1 MSITRVQGQAT
12 ASASTTTSQ
21 AATVGSGVT
30 LGNLLVA
37 AVSTGAIGN
46 SVTPPTGWTQAVF
59 NQPNSPANDET
70 GLWYIVVAAG
80 QAGSTSFTFTFGSAH
95 NVYIIIEEWSATN
108 GWNASPVDQTAV
120 GNTAGTATTSTTPL
134 TGTTSTTTQASELW
148 VATLMYSAGVQ
159 TESSITSG
167 WTKDLETHD
176 SGNNHTATML
186 YQIASSTGAAAC
198 QYTIGTAEHW
208 AGAVAT
214 FKPVVIVT
222 TTRTVPATAVLMST
236 VTRTIPSTVVLLST
250 TARTIPASV
259 VLMRTTTRTIP
270 ATADIAVTTSRTIP
284 CTIALDQP
292 VTRTIPATVVLMQT
306 VTRTIPATIV
316 LMQTV
321 QRTIPA
327 TADLSTTT
335 TRTIPAT
342 IALAT
347 TTTRTI
353 PATVVLMSTT
363 TRTIPAT
370 VDLVRTVTRTIPA
383 TVDLSNTIT
392 RTIPAT
398 VDLSV
403 ELLSGGFAVFA
414 NGTTGTVSIDHFRVV
429 EYPDPSLSLAPLIP
443 RLGFS
448 SVSWNSQLAT
458 NTTLGV
464 DLSLDGVNWTDVTAD
479 NGLPIPLLTA
489 QPAFVVDGFSTNT
502 SANYTS
508 TFRTG
513 GSLATWTIDTTNSR
527 LIAVGGTNALY
538 ISNQV
543 NRADVDLFVDLNR
556 SDTGGIVWRYT
567 DANNFYFAQFT
578 DSISTSTQQTLTINR
593 VASNVLTTLATASI
607 SFQRTLVT
615 RCRVSMLASLITA
628 SVDGVVVAT
637 YTDGSPLSG
646 TAIGV
651 YSNGG
656 TNYCTQL
663 WIQPQGDYVTGT
675 PPLDTVTGDYVY
687 TRQRLATTDPSVTPY
702 VLDFTISTANP
713 DINQGTLIPSIT
725 YDHTLVS
732 ANFDDLAKQSNFSW
746 YINNREVIFRLPGA
760 VPSPWV
766 IQSALNGLPSWIEPD
781 SNLIVTQANNA
792 LYRNRQILTNVIG
805 TGVFSNTFVGDGSST
820 SFTLSYPIAV
830 GTIPTITL
838 DGVVQTVALKGT
850 TGSQW
855 YYAEGDLVIAQDASG
870 TVITAIDTLVVSPY
884 TGTFTMTVT
893 VDNTTAQATLAL
905 AEGASGIVEEV
916 EDVSK
921 LNMYYPAALT
931 YAQQLL
937 ARYCLTGRTIVFKTY
952 RNGLDLLQIATVFF
966 PEFNLNDAQLLIT
979 EIDVAMQTQPNNTV
993 LYNYIVTATE
1003 LPNIVSWSK
1012 LLGTLFLSG
1021 S

>member
-12 ASASTTTSQ
+12 ASSGTVTSL
-21 AATVGSGVT
+21 AGTVGSGVT

-37 AVSTGAIGN
+37 AVTTGNNAN
-46 SVTPPTGWTQAVF
+46 AVTAPSGWTQASF
-59 NQPNSPANDET
+59 NQPNSPANCET
-70 GLWYIVVAAG
+70 GLWYLVVDAG
-80 QAGSTSFTFTFGSAH
+80 HAGLTSFTFTFNSSH
-95 NVYIIIEEWSATN
+95 NSYIIIEEWSATN
-108 GWNASPVDQTAV
+108 GWVASPVDQTAV

-148 VATLMYSAGVQ
+148 VATLTYDLGPQ
-159 TESSITSG
+159 TESSLTSG

-176 SGNNHTATML
+176 STPNHTATML
-186 YQIASSTGAAAC
+186 YNVASSTGAAAC

-214 FKPVVIVT
+214 FKPVVVTT
-222 TTRTVPATAVLMST
+222 TTRTIPATIVLM
-236 VTRTIPSTVVLLST
+236 ST
-250 TARTIPASV
+250 TARTIPATAV
-259 VLMRTTTRTIP
+259 LLATTTRTIPATIVLMSTTTRTIP

-284 CTIALDQP
+284 CTVVLDQP
-292 VTRTIPATVVLMQT
+292 VTRTITATIVLMQT
-306 VTRTIPATIV
+306 VTRTITATIV

-327 TADLSTTT
+327 TVDLSTTT
-335 TRTIPAT
+335 IRTIPAT
-342 IALAT
+342 VALAT

-353 PATVVLMSTT
+353 PATIVLMGTV

-383 TVDLSNTIT
+383 TIDLAGTVT

-403 ELLSGGFAVFA
+403 ELVSGGFAVYA
-414 NGTTGTVSIDHFRVV
+414 NGTGTASIDHFRVT

-464 DLSLDGVNWTDVTAD
+464 DASLDGVNWTDITAD
-479 NGLPIPLLTA
+479 NGLPLPLLTA
-489 QPAFVVDGFSTNT
+489 QPAFVVDCFSTNT

-508 TFRTG
+508 TSRTG
-513 GSLATWTIDTTNSR
+513 GSLATWTIDTANSR

-543 NRADVDLFVDLNR
+543 TRADVDLFVDMNR
-556 SDTGGIVWRYT
+556 SDTGGIIWRYT
-567 DANNFYFAQFT
+567 DANNFYFATFT

-593 VASNVLTTLATASI
+593 VAANVLTTLATASI

-615 RCRVSMLASLITA
+615 RCRISMLASLITA
-628 SVDGVVVAT
+628 TVDGVVVAT

-646 TAIGV
+646 TSIGV

-656 TNYCTQL
+656 TNYITQL
-663 WIQPQGDYVTGT
+663 WIQPQGDYVSGT
-675 PPLDTVTGDYVY
+675 PQLDVVTGDFVY

-713 DINQGTLIPSIT
+713 DISQGTLIPSIT
-725 YDHTLVS
+725 YDHALVS
-732 ANFDDLAKQSNFSW
+732 VNFDDLAKQSNFSW
-746 YINNREVIFRLPGA
+746 YINNREVIFRMPGA

-805 TGVFSNTFVGDGSST
+805 TGTFTNTFVGDGTST
-820 SFTLSYPIAV
+820 SFTLSYPIAI
-830 GTIPTITL
+830 GTIPVITL

-893 VDNTTAQATLAL
+893 VDNTTAQATLATV
-905 AEGASGIVEEV
+905 EGASGIVEEV

-952 RNGLDLLQIATVFF
+952 RNGLDLLQIGTFFF
-966 PEFNLNDAQLLIT
+966 PEFNLNDAQMLIT
-979 EIDVAMQTQPNNTV
+979 EIDIAMQTQPNNTV

-1021 S
+1021 A